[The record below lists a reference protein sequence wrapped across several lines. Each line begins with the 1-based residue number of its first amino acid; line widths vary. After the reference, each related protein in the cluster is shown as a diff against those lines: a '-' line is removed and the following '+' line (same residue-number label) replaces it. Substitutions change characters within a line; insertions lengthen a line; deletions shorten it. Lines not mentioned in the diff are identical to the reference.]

1 LSGINA
7 VGAQGVRQEGW
18 EVLYIIVSAA
28 VDDVPLILIID
39 DDAAVLGSLGFLLET
54 EGYAVLA
61 CGDVAELLPAEMPRL
76 GCMIIDFRM
85 PVMNGLDVLRW
96 LREKNIDAPA
106 ILITGRLD
114 ASIRKL
120 AFESGFV
127 RVLEKPILGNTLTE
141 VVRDVMAGV

>member
-1 LSGINA
+1 
-7 VGAQGVRQEGW
+7 
-18 EVLYIIVSAA
+18 

-61 CGDVAELLPAEMPRL
+61 CGDVGELLSAEMPRP